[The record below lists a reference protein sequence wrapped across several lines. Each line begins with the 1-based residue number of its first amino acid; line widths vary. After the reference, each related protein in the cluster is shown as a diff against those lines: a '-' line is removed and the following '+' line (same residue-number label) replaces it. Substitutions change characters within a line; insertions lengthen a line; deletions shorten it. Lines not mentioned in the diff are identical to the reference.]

1 MNNRDFG
8 IEEKKR
14 IISELANTCTQLVR
28 LHGGK
33 LGDVA
38 KGIGG
43 TLVSPPLDAEQY
55 FGNINRFPAI
65 DDLLEVGANGV
76 PARTTRSEPDLA
88 KALQYGNHRCI
99 EEHVPKIWGKL
110 RHRLFDDV
118 RRNRFLVMNRANAA
132 EVEGVRVAPLAA
144 VVTNKV

>member
-14 IISELANTCTQLVR
+14 IMSELANTCTQVVR

-43 TLVSPPLDAEQY
+43 TLVSPPLDVRGVERC
-55 FGNINRFPAI
+55 FGSIKRFPAI
-65 DDLLEVGANGV
+65 DDLIEIVAIGV

-88 KALQYGNHRCI
+88 KALQYGNHRSV
-99 EEHVPKIWGKL
+99 EEHLPKIWGKL
-110 RHRLFDDV
+110 FDDV
-118 RRNRFLVMNRANAA
+118 KRNRCLVM
-132 EVEGVRVAPLAA
+132 
-144 VVTNKV
+144 T